1 MMSNLGHKTF
11 NNDIKDNDSI
21 FTIKQYL
28 PIYRCNLL
36 CLPSQKYTENLVCIR
51 QVCGYIGV
59 RLMTKTHET
68 PLRNVG
74 TCSSLNQQQ
83 IQSAKARYIVTA
95 ASACLLV
102 LKREMAT
109 PFTAQ
114 QQIKERRQY
123 LHHQGKTFVALKAI
137 AEAAVGCTVYGLSIF
152 DHMFSSIVKILF
164 H

>member
-83 IQSAKARYIVTA
+83 IQSAKARQYIVTA
-95 ASACLLV
+95 AAACLLASPQTGNGNAIYRSTV
-102 LKREMAT
+102 D
-109 PFTAQ
+109 
-114 QQIKERRQY
+114 
-123 LHHQGKTFVALKAI
+123 QGKKTISA
-137 AEAAVGCTVYGLSIF
+137 
-152 DHMFSSIVKILF
+152 SSGKNF
-164 H
+164 CGFKSYC

>member
-74 TCSSLNQQQ
+74 TCSSLNQQ
-83 IQSAKARYIVTA
+83 IQSAKARY
-95 ASACLLV
+95 SYYCCLLLV
-102 LKREMAT
+102 KREMAT
-109 PFTAQ
+109 PFAAQ
-114 QQIKERRQY
+114 QQIKQRRQY

>member
-1 MMSNLGHKTF
+1 MHEIVMMSNLGHKTF

-95 ASACLLV
+95 AACLLACFASNGKWQRH
-102 LKREMAT
+102 LPLNSRSRKEDNICIIRE
-109 PFTAQ
+109 
-114 QQIKERRQY
+114 K
-123 LHHQGKTFVALKAI
+123 LLW
-137 AEAAVGCTVYGLSIF
+137 L
-152 DHMFSSIVKILF
+152 
-164 H
+164 